1 MTLWLC
7 RKSSRIQRIF
17 ARSLLILPISP
28 FLVLSTDDFTDEEE
42 VQTFGYKR
50 FGIQEGTQCTKCKN
64 EWALKTAIV
73 LLYVLC
79 ALLTIAVA
87 VLGYKVVQKVDTV
100 TEGMENYGGKITA
113 VETDLRKLDNEAG
126 EKSENTTSEI
136 LAFKS
141 HFQKLQKQLSDITAR
156 ANSNKVALDKLQ
168 DVGEDMQSSHSSL
181 QELLDGNS
189 DMIRNVNQTLLT
201 YSGYITGLQDDT
213 AQLQAN
219 LHAQARDRSQTLVA
233 VGSLNLTQA
242 QQRTMIGALQK
253 SVDEASQ
260 AIQKIKNDFQG
271 LQQTA
276 RQTQADADWL
286 KEKIQGLQ
294 ALASNNSALAKANNE
309 SLEDMSSQLTAL
321 AGQVQ
326 NASTLMENH
335 DQSLRELMD
344 QQRDHDNVA
353 TAKFESFEAR
363 LDGAEQSIDRIT
375 GNVSF
380 TTQLLGA
387 INGNLNDLRACSET
401 VGRHSDYL
409 LGLNSTVADIRV
421 DTTVLRTQ
429 QDELSARLE
438 KEVTSLSIVME
449 EMKLVDSKHSQLI
462 TNFTILQGPPGPRG
476 PRGDRG
482 PQGPIGSPGQKG
494 DKGDSGSPGLQG
506 PRGEKGSTGPPGVPG
521 FKGQPGSKGSPGAKG
536 SRGSGGRAG
545 PPGTKGEPGP
555 PGLPGRDG
563 QMGLQGPPGPPG
575 IPGPPGAPGEQGQR
589 GPVGPIGQPGPPGP
603 PGRPASS
610 LVPVSLQS
618 EVPPATPKTLPG
630 CPPQWILFKDK
641 CYLFSKEQRPFNE
654 AKNTCAEKHSS
665 MVIINSMEE
674 QQWLRKQIAN
684 KGYFW
689 LGLSDLEEEGV
700 WRWVDGTL
708 PTFKNWKPGQPDNWT
723 HGHEKGEDC
732 AGLIHEGLWNDFFC
746 EDPNGFI
753 CERDIDSSQ
762 VPGL

>member
-1 MTLWLC
+1 M
-7 RKSSRIQRIF
+7 
-17 ARSLLILPISP
+17 P
-28 FLVLSTDDFTDEEE
+28 TDDFADEEE

-100 TEGMENYGGKITA
+100 TEGMESYRGKMTA
-113 VETDLRKLDNEAG
+113 VETDLKKLDNEAG

-141 HFQKLQKQLSDITAR
+141 HFQRLQKQLSDTAAR
-156 ANSNKVALDKLQ
+156 ATSNKMALDKLQ
-168 DVGEDMQSSHSSL
+168 DAGEDMQSSHSSL
-181 QELLDGNS
+181 QEVLDSNS

-201 YSGYITGLQDDT
+201 YSTYISGLQDDT
-213 AQLQAN
+213 ARLQTD
-219 LHAQARDRSQTLVA
+219 LHTQARDRSQTLVA
-233 VGSLNLTQA
+233 IGSLNLTQA
-242 QQRTMIGALQK
+242 QQRTLIGALQK
-253 SVDEASQ
+253 SVDDASQ
-260 AIQKIKNDFQG
+260 AIQKLKNDFQV

-286 KEKIQGLQ
+286 KAKVQGLQ
-294 ALASNNSALAKANNE
+294 ALAANNSVLAKTNNE
-309 SLEDMSSQLTAL
+309 SLEDMSSQLATL

-326 NASTLMENH
+326 NSSVTMESH

-344 QQRDHDNVA
+344 QQRDHDNA
-353 TAKFESFEAR
+353 TSAKFGSFEAR
-363 LDGAEQSIDRIT
+363 LDSAEESIDHIT

-387 INGNLNDLRACSET
+387 INGNLNDLRTCSEM

-409 LGLNSTVADIRV
+409 LGLNSTVADVRA
-421 DTTVLRTQ
+421 DTTALRTQ

-482 PQGPIGSPGQKG
+482 PQGPVGPSGQKG
-494 DKGDSGSPGLQG
+494 EKGDTGSPGLQG
-506 PRGEKGSTGPPGVPG
+506 SRGEKGVSGPPGVPG
-521 FKGQPGSKGSPGAKG
+521 FKGQPGSRGSPGPKG

-555 PGLPGRDG
+555 AGLPGRDG
-563 QMGLQGPPGPPG
+563 QVGPQGPPGPPG
-575 IPGPPGAPGEQGQR
+575 VRGPPGVPGEQGPR
-589 GPVGPIGQPGPPGP
+589 GPIGPIGQPGPPGLP
-603 PGRPASS
+603 GVPGRPASPV
-610 LVPVSLQS
+610 VPGSLQS
-618 EVPPATPKTLPG
+618 EVSQPTSKPLAG
-630 CPPQWILFKDK
+630 CPPQWLKFKGK
-641 CYLFSKEQRPFNE
+641 CYLFSSDTRPFNE
-654 AKNTCAEKHSS
+654 AKIACAEKHSS
-665 MVIINSMEE
+665 MVIINSTEE
-674 QQWLRKQIAN
+674 QQWVQKQIVD

-689 LGLSDLEEEGV
+689 LGLTDMEEENV
-700 WRWVDGTL
+700 WRWVDGSL
-708 PTFKNWKPGQPDNWT
+708 PTFTNWKPGQPDNWT

-746 EDPNGFI
+746 VEHNGFI
-753 CERDIDSSQ
+753 CQKDVDGLQ
-762 VPGL
+762 APGL